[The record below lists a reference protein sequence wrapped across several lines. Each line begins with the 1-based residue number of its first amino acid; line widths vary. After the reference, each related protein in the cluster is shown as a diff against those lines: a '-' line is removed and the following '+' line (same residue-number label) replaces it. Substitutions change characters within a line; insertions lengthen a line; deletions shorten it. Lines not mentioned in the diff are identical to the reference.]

1 MFLQKIESALQAN
14 PNLGYVGS
22 AGSIT
27 IAATTTAY
35 ESLVQHADLVKTLVA
50 LAAAIF
56 GALAGYYTFRIQ
68 HRTFKGLKK
77 D

>member
-1 MFLQKIESALQAN
+1 MFLQRIESALQAN
-14 PNLGYVGS
+14 PSLGYVGS

-27 IAATTTAY
+27 IAATTSVY
-35 ESLVQHADLVKTLVA
+35 ESFVQHADLAKTLVA

-68 HRTFKGLKK
+68 HRTFKALKK